1 MCPILLVF
9 LRCCV
14 LSILRQST
22 AVESDYPTYSVQ
34 LRLPRQHRHRFESQ
48 LWAGS
53 CTSVASGP
61 SRCETQSCSTPR
73 HAARSRS
80 STQGTVVTKGTASRA
95 ATRRVDRMTC
105 PRRAVQR
112 AKRWLRLVARSAMAG
127 RVQGDG
133 RKNQKAVS
141 RYAEVGAISVHKFH
155 LVRTHLRL
163 RSCFC

>member
-14 LSILRQST
+14 SILRQST

-80 STQGTVVTKGTASRA
+80 STQGPVVTNGPASRA
-95 ATRRVDRMTC
+95 ATRRVHRVTS

-127 RVQGDG
+127 RVPVDG
-133 RKNQKAVS
+133 RKKSEAVS

>member
-127 RVQGDG
+127 RVPGEG
-133 RKNQKAVS
+133 RKKSEAVS